1 MDTSYTP
8 SSQSSIKPGIPQ
20 LDREHGYFAS
30 ATVTNSLDEIVA
42 FCRDQQN
49 VEKVL
54 KNLPAKIENF
64 LTLKLESSAAE
75 SEGHRIIWK
84 NTGKT
89 SGKLIFLLQPAPK
102 GRGTVITT
110 EAVFDKIHFREDGP
124 STLMNIFL
132 KRMKQL
138 METGEI
144 ATVEGQPSGR
154 EEISPLK
161 H

>member
-8 SSQSSIKPGIPQ
+8 STHSQAKAGMPQ

-30 ATVTNSLDEIVA
+30 ATVTNALDEIVA
-42 FCRDQQN
+42 FCRNQSN

-64 LTLKLESSAAE
+64 LSLKLESSSADRD
-75 SEGHRIIWK
+75 GHRIIWK

-89 SGKLIFLLQPAPK
+89 SGKLIFLLHPAPRNK
-102 GRGTVITT
+102 GTIITT

-144 ATVEGQPSGR
+144 ATTEGQPSGR
-154 EEISPLK
+154 EEMKELQ
-161 H
+161 

>member
-1 MDTSYTP
+1 MDTSYIP
-8 SSQSSIKPGIPQ
+8 SSQSRQTPGVPQ

-30 ATVTNSLDEIVA
+30 ATVTNSLEDIVA
-42 FCRDQQN
+42 FCKDQEN

-54 KNLPAKIENF
+54 KDIPAKVENF
-64 LTLKLESSAAE
+64 LGLKLETDA
-75 SEGHRIIWK
+75 SEKDGHRIIWK
-84 NTGKT
+84 NSGKNP
-89 SGKLIFLLQPAPK
+89 GKLIFLLSPAMNK
-102 GRGTVITT
+102 GTVITA

-144 ATVEGQPSGR
+144 ATTKGQPSGR
-154 EEISPLK
+154 EEISQHK